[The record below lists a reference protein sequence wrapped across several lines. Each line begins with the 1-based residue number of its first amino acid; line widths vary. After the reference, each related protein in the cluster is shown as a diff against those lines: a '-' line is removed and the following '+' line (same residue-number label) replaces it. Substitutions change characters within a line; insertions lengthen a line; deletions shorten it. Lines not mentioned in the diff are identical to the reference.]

1 MSSSHDVGY
10 YQAKTHLPRRLERVK
25 QGDAG
30 RNGPRGFRIA
40 DVKQARSGDDAHGAR
55 PSRNALDKGGNLTLR
70 CFQGNNIMS
79 TQVEAIYEN
88 GVFRPLQPV
97 HLPESKHV
105 LVTID
110 QEVEIAAPSDI
121 QAHFVLPSERWQ
133 EFCEALDS
141 PPKHLPR
148 LRKLLTETGL
158 FDANGSTAR

>member
-1 MSSSHDVGY
+1 
-10 YQAKTHLPRRLERVK
+10 
-25 QGDAG
+25 
-30 RNGPRGFRIA
+30 
-40 DVKQARSGDDAHGAR
+40 
-55 PSRNALDKGGNLTLR
+55 
-70 CFQGNNIMS
+70 MS
-79 TQVEAIYEN
+79 TQVEAVYEN

-141 PPKHLPR
+141 PPKDLPG
-148 LRKLLTETGL
+148 LRKLLTETGH
-158 FDANGSTAR
+158 FDANGSTPR